1 MPNRKVRDVIN
12 AVKTIT
18 EYLEDM
24 GVFFMSDLTD
34 DNIAEMMLITELSH
48 SDVKYI
54 IQYLFR
60 EVESN
65 D

>member
-18 EYLEDM
+18 QYLEDM
-24 GVFFMSDLTD
+24 GVFFYSDLTD
-34 DNIAEMMLITELSH
+34 DNYAEMMLITELSH

-54 IQYLFR
+54 VEYLFKI
-60 EVESN
+60 V
-65 D
+65 